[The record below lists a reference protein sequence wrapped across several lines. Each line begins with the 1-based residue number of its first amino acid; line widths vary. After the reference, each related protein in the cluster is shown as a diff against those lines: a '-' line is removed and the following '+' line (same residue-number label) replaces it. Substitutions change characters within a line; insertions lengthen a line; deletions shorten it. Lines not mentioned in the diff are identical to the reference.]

1 MITQAGD
8 RHCVHPV
15 FLANDGIQFTFMGK
29 ASHAAAAP
37 QEGINALDSV
47 IMLFN
52 SVHALRQQLKEE
64 ARIHGIIVKGGEAVN
79 IIPDLTIAQFSI
91 RARTRKYLNEIVEKV
106 KNCARGA
113 AIQTGS
119 KLKISYFE
127 KSVDDYIGNDALTE
141 EYSRN
146 MGLLGESTDPESKIS
161 GSSDIGN
168 LSYLIP
174 TLCPVVKIAV
184 KGVEL
189 HTIEMAHSSYSKTG
203 NHGLVVGTKALSMTG
218 LRVLSDN
225 DFFGT
230 VKNNFKKI
238 KKLI

>member
-1 MITQAGD
+1 
-8 RHCVHPV
+8 
-15 FLANDGIQFTFMGK
+15 
-29 ASHAAAAP
+29 
-37 QEGINALDSV
+37 
-47 IMLFN
+47 
-52 SVHALRQQLKEE
+52 
-64 ARIHGIIVKGGEAVN
+64 
-79 IIPDLTIAQFSI
+79 
-91 RARTRKYLNEIVEKV
+91 VEKV

-225 DFFGT
+225 DFFGA
-230 VKNNFKKI
+230 VKSNFKKI